1 MLDFLIGNDLL
12 SSLIAFAFILIPA
25 VIVHELGHFLA
36 AKAAKI
42 TILEFGIGYPPRI
55 AKLFR
60 WGETE
65 FTLNWI
71 PLGGFVRPFG
81 EDMIRP
87 LSEDEVRRQRED
99 ALSHI
104 EQRAD
109 SGERVMYESAY
120 PISEREMLA
129 QRGVFEPKTVNDA
142 KPLPRIVFFAAGAIA
157 NILFAY
163 LVFVVIGL
171 VGVEQPIGSRVFLA
185 EVPTDSALADA
196 GFMPND
202 FIERINGEYFDGTRD
217 FFRRLDALG
226 GVATIDVRRPSTDE
240 NTPDSI
246 VSLEVTLTPEA
257 ARDLAQARAQLVVRS
272 VQPNSPAADAGLQ
285 PDDIIIGLND
295 ELLGM
300 ADDAFLMLQQIN
312 RQNEGRSIPIDVL
325 RNGENLTLQITPR
338 VNPAAGVGHLGAG
351 VTPEF
356 SAESGVIY
364 GNALEQF
371 EYVPLAMGDALRY
384 GIDEIISVFT
394 TLVELPVRL
403 LSGAASPEEGRVVSI
418 VAISQLGG
426 EFLQQSIEESQPILI
441 LRYMALISIA
451 LGITNL
457 FPIPPLDGGR
467 ILFVLVEMVRGKPLS
482 ARLEEMMLMV
492 GVAFLLSIG
501 VLVIINDIVNPIT
514 DSLIR

>member
-87 LSEDEVRRQRED
+87 LSEEEVRKQRE
-99 ALSHI
+99 ASMTQL
-104 EQRAD
+104 QPGMKPAD
-109 SGERVMYESAY
+109 RIMQETNM
-120 PISEREMLA
+120 PLSEREILA

-142 KPLPRIVFFAAGAIA
+142 KPWPRIVFFAAGAIA
-157 NILFAY
+157 NLLFAY

-171 VGVEQPIGSRVFLA
+171 IGIEQPIGSRVFLA
-185 EVPTDSALADA
+185 DVPANSALAEA
-196 GFMPND
+196 GFVTND
-202 FIERINGEYFDGTRD
+202 FIERINGELFTGTRD
-217 FFRRLDALG
+217 FFRQLEAVD
-226 GVATIDVRRPSTDE
+226 GVATVDVRRPALDE
-240 NTPDSI
+240 GPDTLLTLD
-246 VSLEVTLTPEA
+246 VQLTPQA
-257 ARDLAQARAQLVVRS
+257 AQELAQARAQLVIQS
-272 VQPNSPAADAGLQ
+272 VQANSPAATAGLQ
-285 PDDIIIGLND
+285 PEDIIIGLDN
-295 ELLGM
+295 EMLALS
-300 ADDAFLMLQQIN
+300 DDAFAMLQSIN
-312 RQNEGRSIPIDVL
+312 RRNEGRLIPIEIIRDD
-325 RNGENLTLQITPR
+325 EIITLQITPR

-351 VTPEF
+351 VVPEF
-356 SAESGVIY
+356 RSESGVIY
-364 GNALEQF
+364 GNALSQF
-371 EYVPLAMGDALRY
+371 EYVPLALGDALRY
-384 GIDEIISVFT
+384 GLDEILNVFT
-394 TLVELPVRL
+394 TLFELPVRL
-403 LSGAASPEEGRVVSI
+403 LSGAATPEEGRVVSI

-457 FPIPPLDGGR
+457 LPIPPLDGGR

-482 ARLEEMMLMV
+482 ARIEEMMLMV

>member
-12 SSLIAFAFILIPA
+12 SSLVAFAFILIPT

-87 LSEDEVRRQRED
+87 LSEDEMRRQRED
-99 ALSHI
+99 VTAHI
-104 EQRAD
+104 EQHAD
-109 SGERVMYESAY
+109 SGERLMHESSQ
-120 PISEREMLA
+120 PMSEREILA
-129 QRGVFEPKTVNDA
+129 QRGVVEPKTVNDA

-157 NILFAY
+157 NLLFAY
-163 LVFVVIGL
+163 IVFVIIGL

-185 EVPTDSALADA
+185 EVPSDSALADA
-196 GFMPND
+196 GFMAND
-202 FIERINGEYFDGTRD
+202 FIERINGEYFDGTRE
-217 FFRRLDALG
+217 FFRRLDAAG
-226 GVATIDVRRPSTDE
+226 GTAVVDIRRPSADGDS
-240 NTPDSI
+240 PDAI
-246 VSLEVTLTPEA
+246 LSLEVALPPEA
-257 ARDLAQARAQLVVRS
+257 ARALAEARAQLVVKS
-272 VQPNSPAADAGLQ
+272 VQPNSPAADTGLQ
-285 PDDIIIGLND
+285 EDDIIIGLNG
-295 ELLGM
+295 EMLGM
-300 ADDAFLMLQQIN
+300 SDDAFLMLQQIN
-312 RQNEGRSIPIDVL
+312 RQNEGRAIPIEIL
-325 RNGENLTLQITPR
+325 RGGENLTLQIIPR
-338 VNPAAGVGHLGAG
+338 VNPTAGVGHLGAG
-351 VTPEF
+351 VIPNF
-356 SAESGVIY
+356 SAESGVLY

-371 EYVPLAMGDALRY
+371 EYVPLPLGEALNY
-384 GIDEIISVFT
+384 GVEEITDIFT
-394 TLVELPVRL
+394 TLIELPVRL
-403 LSGAASPEEGRVVSI
+403 LSGTASPEEGRVVSI
-418 VAISQLGG
+418 VAITQLGG
-426 EFLQQSIEESQPILI
+426 EFLQQSIEESQPILV
-441 LRYMALISIA
+441 LRYIALISIA

-482 ARLEEMMLMV
+482 ARLEEAMLMV

-501 VLVIINDIVNPIT
+501 VLVIINDLVNPIT

>member
-1 MLDFLIGNDLL
+1 MLDFLVGNDLL

-55 AKLFR
+55 TKLFR

-87 LSEDEVRRQRED
+87 LNEEEIRQQREA
-99 ALSHI
+99 ALAHMEHSAHTA
-104 EQRAD
+104 ERA
-109 SGERVMYESAY
+109 MHQESMSL
-120 PISEREMLA
+120 SEREILA

-157 NILFAY
+157 NLLFAY
-163 LVFVVIGL
+163 VVFVVIGL
-171 VGVEQPIGSRVFLA
+171 IGIEQPIGSRVFLA
-185 EVPTDSALADA
+185 DVPANSPLAEA

-202 FIERINGEYFDGTRD
+202 FIERINGEYFTGTRD
-217 FFRRLDALG
+217 FFKQLEAVD
-226 GVATIDVRRPSTDE
+226 GVASVDVRRPALDDG
-240 NTPDSI
+240 PDTLLTLD
-246 VSLEVTLTPEA
+246 VELTPQMAQE
-257 ARDLAQARAQLVVRS
+257 LAQARAQLVVQS
-272 VQPNSPAADAGLQ
+272 VQPNSPAASAGLQ
-285 PDDIIIGLND
+285 PEDIITGLNG
-295 ELLGM
+295 EMLAM
-300 ADDAFLMLQQIN
+300 SDDAFVMLQSIN
-312 RQNEGRSIPIDVL
+312 RQNEGRTIPIEVIRD
-325 RNGENLTLQITPR
+325 GETITLQITPR
-338 VNPAAGVGHLGAG
+338 VNPAAGLGHLGAG

-356 SAESGVIY
+356 SSESGVVY
-364 GNALEQF
+364 GNALSQF
-371 EYVPLAMGDALRY
+371 EYVPLALGDALRY
-384 GIDEIISVFT
+384 GADEILNVFA

-457 FPIPPLDGGR
+457 LPIPPLDGGR

>member
-1 MLDFLIGNDLL
+1 
-12 SSLIAFAFILIPA
+12 
-25 VIVHELGHFLA
+25 
-36 AKAAKI
+36 
-42 TILEFGIGYPPRI
+42 
-55 AKLFR
+55 
-60 WGETE
+60 
-65 FTLNWI
+65 
-71 PLGGFVRPFG
+71 
-81 EDMIRP
+81 
-87 LSEDEVRRQRED
+87 
-99 ALSHI
+99 
-104 EQRAD
+104 
-109 SGERVMYESAY
+109 
-120 PISEREMLA
+120 
-129 QRGVFEPKTVNDA
+129 
-142 KPLPRIVFFAAGAIA
+142 
-157 NILFAY
+157 

-171 VGVEQPIGSRVFLA
+171 IGIEQPIGSRVFLA

-202 FIERINGEYFDGTRD
+202 FIERINGEYFDGTRA
-217 FFRRLDALG
+217 FFRQLDALG
-226 GVATIDVRRPSTDE
+226 GVAVVDVRRPSID
-240 NTPDSI
+240 NSPDSI
-246 VSLEVTLTPEA
+246 LSLEITLTPEA

-285 PDDIIIGLND
+285 PEDIIIGLNG
-295 ELLGM
+295 EPLGM

-312 RQNEGRSIPIDVL
+312 RENEGRTIPIDIL

-338 VNPAAGVGHLGAG
+338 VNPSAGVGHLGAG

-371 EYVPLAMGDALRY
+371 EYVPLAFGDALRY
-384 GIDEIISVFT
+384 GVDEIVNVFV
-394 TLVELPVRL
+394 TLLELPVRL

-418 VAISQLGG
+418 VAITQLGG

>member
-1 MLDFLIGNDLL
+1 MLDFLVGNDLL

-60 WGETE
+60 WGETD

-87 LSEDEVRRQRED
+87 LSEDEIRRQRED

-109 SGERVMYESAY
+109 SGERVMLEASY

-142 KPLPRIVFFAAGAIA
+142 KPIPRIVFFAAGAIA

-171 VGVEQPIGSRVFLA
+171 IGIEQPIGSRVFLA
-185 EVPTDSALADA
+185 EVPSDSALADV

-202 FIERINGEYFDGTRD
+202 FIERINGEYFDGTRA
-217 FFRRLDALG
+217 FFRQLDALG
-226 GVATIDVRRPSTDE
+226 GVAVVDVRRPSVDDS
-240 NTPDSI
+240 PDSLL
-246 VSLEVTLTPEA
+246 SLEVTLTPEA
-257 ARDLAQARAQLVVRS
+257 ARELAQARAQLVVRS
-272 VQPNSPAADAGLQ
+272 VQPSSPAADAGLQ
-285 PDDIIIGLND
+285 PEDIIIGLNG
-295 ELLGM
+295 EPLGM

-312 RQNEGRSIPIDVL
+312 RQNEGRTIPIDIL

-371 EYVPLAMGDALRY
+371 EYVPLVFGDALRY
-384 GIDEIISVFT
+384 GVDEIVNVFV
-394 TLVELPVRL
+394 TLLELPVRL

-418 VAISQLGG
+418 VAITQLGG

-482 ARLEEMMLMV
+482 ARLEELMLMV